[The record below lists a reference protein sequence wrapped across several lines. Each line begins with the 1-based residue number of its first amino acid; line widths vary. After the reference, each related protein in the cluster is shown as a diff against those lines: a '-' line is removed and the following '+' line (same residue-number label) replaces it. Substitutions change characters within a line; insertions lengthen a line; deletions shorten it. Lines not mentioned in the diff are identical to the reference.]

1 MVNPLQS
8 LRLPLGHPLVEK
20 LCDKSLKDG
29 VKFNEEIP
37 INFKKEVLEEDKIKF
52 KQALRVLH
60 AIVNNETS
68 LRYLS
73 EENQKFIE
81 DLAQAKKIANEQIEK
96 TLEIVSTSDVDV
108 DFEKFK
114 NLMLNVDF
122 VAVGLKSYSQSQLL
136 DLNGGHWDL
145 EVPGLSKERV
155 TFRFDNLPKDSS
167 DKEMDFYARSSLK
180 DLNKGVVAIDF
191 GTKSTTAS
199 YMDKMGTYRLLSIGG
214 LVDDASLTKFENP
227 TIMEFRHKEK
237 FITGYDALD
246 HRPFTEK
253 NDIEVAQEAQ
263 KNAAGVKGN
272 DLYRFFSQL
281 KQWAGADE
289 KLNFRD
295 FKEDFSLESFTNCT
309 DFNPIE
315 IYAYYI
321 GRCINNM
328 HNGVFLKYFL
338 SYPIKYE
345 KHQAEKIRESF
356 EKGLKKSLPRHV
368 FDDEKT
374 AKTFKVELRASEPC
388 AYAISAL
395 KSYGFFKSD
404 KLDKS
409 IYYGVFDFGGGTTD
423 FDFGKWEKSA
433 NPKFL
438 YKMTHFSSGGDKYL
452 GGENLLELLAWETY
466 AKNFQE
472 LKAKDVVIAK
482 PNYDRIDTQRF
493 GSFMQN
499 SSGARLN
506 LQTIASQLRPFLENL
521 DANIIEAIEENENFE
536 IEGFEKD
543 LKAQLLDR
551 NGVETDCDLKVDCK
565 ELLNLLKDKINEGVA
580 NFFAGFSKVMAENI
594 IEAIEENENFEI
606 EGFEKDLK
614 AQLLDR
620 NGVETDCDL
629 KVDCKELLNLLKDKI
644 NEGVAN
650 FFAGFSKV
658 MAENIDDQCRA
669 FHIFLG
675 GNASRS
681 VLVKQAFENA
691 KEKQLKDY
699 HQKTSKDDFKF
710 IIYEPL
716 GTEASDKQILELTG
730 EDVSNTPAYLKPT
743 SKTGVAF
750 GLLES
755 RDKAKGIERLSIS
768 SNPVF
773 KYDLGIEIEG
783 KFHAKIHRDSLKPNE
798 YQIFQTKEEWGG
810 FDELEI
816 RYSDK
821 SLANTNTLNIQDTQ
835 MICIALEE
843 VEEVD
848 VKVCCVDSQSI
859 KVGLFKDGQL
869 IYESEVEKL

>member
-1 MVNPLQS
+1 MVTPLQS
-8 LRLPLGHPLVEK
+8 LRLPLDHPLVEK
-20 LCDKSLKDG
+20 LCKLSLNNKAA
-29 VKFNEEIP
+29 FNE
-37 INFKKEVLEEDKIKF
+37 KSGVSYKEEVSKEDRTKF
-52 KQALRVLH
+52 EQALRVLH
-60 AIVNNETS
+60 AISNNETS

-73 EENQKFIE
+73 DENQKFIE
-81 DLAQAKKIANEQIEK
+81 DLVQDKKITNEKIEK
-96 TLEIVSTSDVDV
+96 TLEIVSYSDVDV
-108 DFEKFK
+108 DFEAFK
-114 NLMLNVDF
+114 ELMLKVDS

-136 DLNGGHWDL
+136 DLDGGHWDL
-145 EVPGLSKERV
+145 EVPSAPKESV
-155 TFRFDNLPKDSS
+155 TFRFDNLSKDENN
-167 DKEMDFYARSSLK
+167 KEMNFYARSSLK

-199 YMDKMGTYRLLSIGG
+199 YMDKTGTYRLLSIGG
-214 LVDDASLTKFENP
+214 LVDDASPTKFENP
-227 TIMEFRHKEK
+227 TIMEFRHRKK
-237 FITGYDALD
+237 FITEYNALD

-253 NDIEVAQEAQ
+253 NDIEVVHEAQ

-289 KLNFRD
+289 KQNFRD
-295 FKEDFSLESFTNCT
+295 LIEDFSLESFTNCT

-328 HNGVFLKYFL
+328 QNGVFLKYFL
-338 SYPIKYE
+338 SYPVKYE

-368 FDDEKT
+368 FGDEKT

-395 KSYGFFKSD
+395 KSYGFFKSE
-404 KLDKS
+404 KLDQP
-409 IYYGVFDFGGGTTD
+409 IYYGVFDFGGGMTD

-433 NPKFL
+433 SPKFL

-452 GGENLLELLAWETY
+452 GGENLLELLAWEVY

-472 LKAKDVVIAK
+472 LKAKDIVIAK

-499 SSGARLN
+499 SREARLN
-506 LQTIASQLRPFLENL
+506 LQTIASTLRPFLENL
-521 DANIIEAIEENENFE
+521 DADIIEAIEENEEFN

-543 LKAQLLDR
+543 FKVQLFDR
-551 NGVETDCDLKVDCK
+551 NGVETECDLKVDCK
-565 ELLNLLKDKINEGVA
+565 ELLSLLKG
-580 NFFAGFSKVMAENI
+580 
-594 IEAIEENENFEI
+594 
-606 EGFEKDLK
+606 
-614 AQLLDR
+614 
-620 NGVETDCDL
+620 
-629 KVDCKELLNLLKDKI
+629 KI

-658 MAENIDDQCRA
+658 MAENIDDECRA

-681 VLVKQAFENA
+681 ALVKQAFENA

-699 HQKTSKDDFKF
+699 QQKTSKNDFKF

-730 EDVSNTPAYLKPT
+730 EYISNTPAYLKPT
-743 SKTGVAF
+743 CKTGVAF

-755 RDKAKGIERLSIS
+755 RDKPNGIERPSID
-768 SNPVF
+768 SNPMF
-773 KYDLGIEIEG
+773 KYDLGIEREG

-821 SLANTNTLNIQDTQ
+821 SLANTNTLDIKDTQ
-835 MICIALEE
+835 MISIALEE
-843 VEEVD
+843 HEEVD

-859 KVGLFKDGQL
+859 KVGLFKDDQL

>member
-8 LRLPLGHPLVEK
+8 LRLSLGHPLVEELCK
-20 LCDKSLKDG
+20 LSLNNKAA
-29 VKFNEEIP
+29 FNEKSKV
-37 INFKKEVLEEDKIKF
+37 NFKEEVSDEDKIKF

-73 EENQKFIE
+73 DENQKFIE
-81 DLAQAKKIANEQIEK
+81 DLAQDKKITNEKIEK
-96 TLEIVSTSDVDV
+96 TLEIVSYSDVYV
-108 DFEKFK
+108 DFEEFK
-114 NLMLNVDF
+114 KLMLEVDNI
-122 VAVGLKSYSQSQLL
+122 AVGLKSYSQSQLL
-136 DLNGGHWDL
+136 DLDGGHWDL
-145 EVPGLSKERV
+145 EVPSLSKESV
-155 TFRFDNLPKDSS
+155 TFRFDNLPKNS
-167 DKEMDFYARSSLK
+167 DGKEENFYARSSLK

-199 YMDKMGTYRLLSIGG
+199 YMDNNGIYRLLSIGG
-214 LVDDASLTKFENP
+214 DVDIESLEKYENP
-227 TIMEFRHKEK
+227 TIVEFRDKEK
-237 FITGYDALD
+237 FLKDYNALD

-253 NDIEVAQEAQ
+253 NDIKVAHEAQ
-263 KNAAGVKGN
+263 KNLSNTQGN

-289 KLNFRD
+289 KRNFRD
-295 FKEDFSLESFTNCT
+295 LFGDFSLESFANCT

-328 HNGVFLKYFL
+328 QNGVFLKYFL

-356 EKGLKKSLPRHV
+356 ERGLKKSLPRHV

-395 KSYGFFKSD
+395 KSYGFFKSE
-404 KLDKS
+404 KLDKPV
-409 IYYGVFDFGGGTTD
+409 YYGVFDFGGGTTD

-433 NPKFL
+433 NPKFF

-452 GGENLLELLAWETY
+452 GGENLLELLAFEAY

-472 LKAKDVVIAK
+472 LKSKDIVIAK

-499 SSGARLN
+499 SREARLN
-506 LQTIASQLRPFLENL
+506 LQTIASQLHPFLENL
-521 DANIIEAIEENENFE
+521 DADIIEAIEENEEFS

-543 LKAQLLDR
+543 FKAQLFDR
-551 NGVETDCDLKVDCK
+551 NGVETECDLKVDCK
-565 ELLNLLKDKINEGVA
+565 EILSLLKDKI
-580 NFFAGFSKVMAENI
+580 
-594 IEAIEENENFEI
+594 
-606 EGFEKDLK
+606 D
-614 AQLLDR
+614 D
-620 NGVETDCDL
+620 
-629 KVDCKELLNLLKDKI
+629 
-644 NEGVAN
+644 GVAN

-669 FHIFLG
+669 FHVFLG

-699 HQKTSKDDFKF
+699 KQKTSKDDFTF
-710 IIYEPL
+710 ILYEPL
-716 GTEASDKQILELTG
+716 GTEKSDKQILELTG
-730 EDVSNTPAYLKPT
+730 EDISNTPAYVKAT
-743 SKTGVAF
+743 CKTGVAF

-755 RDKAKGIERLSIS
+755 RDKAKGIEMPSIS

-773 KYDLGIEIEG
+773 KYDLGIEREG
-783 KFHAKIHRDSLKPNE
+783 KFHTKIHRDSLKPNE
-798 YQIFQTKEEWGG
+798 YQIFQTKEKWGC

-821 SLANTNTLNIQDTQ
+821 ALANTNTLDIKDTQ
-835 MICIALEE
+835 MISIALEE

-848 VKVCCVDSQSI
+848 AKVCCVDSQSI

>member
-1 MVNPLQS
+1 MVKEKS
-8 LRLPLGHPLVEK
+8 LELPLGHPLVEK
-20 LCDKSLKDG
+20 LCDRSLKDG
-29 VKFNEEIP
+29 VKFNEKIEL
-37 INFKKEVLEEDKIKF
+37 NFKKEVLEEYKIKF
-52 KQALRVLH
+52 KQVLRVLH
-60 AIVNNETS
+60 AIVNNSAS

-73 EENQKFIE
+73 DDNQKFLE
-81 DLAQAKKIANEQIEK
+81 SLAQAEKITNEQIEK
-96 TLEIVSTSDVDV
+96 TLEIVSISDVDV
-108 DFEKFK
+108 DFEAFK
-114 NLMLNVDF
+114 DLMLNVDNT
-122 VAVGLKSYSQSQLL
+122 AVGLKSYSQSQLL
-136 DLNGGHWDL
+136 DLDGGHWDL
-145 EVPGLSKERV
+145 ETPSVPKERV
-155 TFRFDNLPKDSS
+155 TFRFDNLPKDK
-167 DKEMDFYARSSLK
+167 DNKEMNFYARSSLK

-199 YMDKMGTYRLLSIGG
+199 YMDKTGTYRLLSIGG
-214 LVDDASLTKFENP
+214 LVDDASPTKFENP
-227 TIMEFRHKEK
+227 TIMEFRHRKK
-237 FITGYDALD
+237 FITEYDALD

-253 NDIEVAQEAQ
+253 DDIEVAHEAQ
-263 KNAAGVKGN
+263 KNAKGVKGN

-289 KLNFRD
+289 KQNFRD
-295 FKEDFSLESFTNCT
+295 LEKDFSLESFTNCT

-328 HNGVFLKYFL
+328 ENGVFLKYFL

-356 EKGLKKSLPRHV
+356 ERGLKKSLPRHV
-368 FDDEKT
+368 FGDEKT

-395 KSYGFFKSD
+395 KSYGFDKSD
-404 KLDKS
+404 KLDKPV
-409 IYYGVFDFGGGTTD
+409 YYGVFDFGGGTTD

-433 NPKFL
+433 SPKFL

-452 GGENLLELLAWETY
+452 GGENLLELLAFEAY
-466 AKNFQE
+466 AKNFQT
-472 LKAKDVVIAK
+472 LKAKDIVIAK

-499 SSGARLN
+499 SREARLN
-506 LQTIASQLRPFLENL
+506 LQTIASTLRPFLENL
-521 DANIIEAIEENENFE
+521 DADIIEAIEENEEFN

-543 LKAQLLDR
+543 FKAMLLDR
-551 NGVETDCDLKVDCK
+551 NGVE
-565 ELLNLLKDKINEGVA
+565 
-580 NFFAGFSKVMAENI
+580 AE
-594 IEAIEENENFEI
+594 
-606 EGFEKDLK
+606 
-614 AQLLDR
+614 
-620 NGVETDCDL
+620 CDL

-675 GNASRS
+675 GNASKS

-699 HQKTSKDDFKF
+699 KQKTSKDDFTF
-710 IIYEPL
+710 ILYEPL
-716 GTEASDKQILELTG
+716 GTEKSDKQILELTG
-730 EDVSNTPAYLKPT
+730 EDISNTPAYLKPT
-743 SKTGVAF
+743 CKTGVAF

-755 RDKAKGIERLSIS
+755 RDKAKGIEMPSID

-798 YQIFQTKEEWGG
+798 YQIFQIKEEWGD

-835 MICIALEE
+835 MISIALEE

-848 VKVCCVDSQSI
+848 MKVCCVDSQSI
-859 KVGLFKDGQL
+859 KVGLFKDDQL

>member
-1 MVNPLQS
+1 MVKEKS
-8 LRLPLGHPLVEK
+8 LELPLGHPLVEK
-20 LCDKSLKDG
+20 LCDRSLKDG
-29 VKFNEEIP
+29 VKFNEKIEL
-37 INFKKEVLEEDKIKF
+37 NFKKEVSEEEKIKF

-60 AIVNNETS
+60 VIVNNSTS

-73 EENQKFIE
+73 DDNQKFLE
-81 DLAQAKKIANEQIEK
+81 DLAQAEKITNEQIEK
-96 TLEIVSTSDVDV
+96 ALKIVSTSDVDV
-108 DFEKFK
+108 DFEAFK
-114 NLMLNVDF
+114 EMMLKVDS

-136 DLNGGHWDL
+136 DLDGGHWDL
-145 EVPGLSKERV
+145 EVPSLSKERV
-155 TFRFDNLPKDSS
+155 TFRFDNLDPNG
-167 DKEMDFYARSSLK
+167 KEMDFYARSSLK
-180 DLNKGVVAIDF
+180 DLNKQGVVAIDF
-191 GTKSTTAS
+191 GTKSTTAA
-199 YMDKMGTYRLLSIGG
+199 YMDNNGEYRLLSIGG
-214 LVDDASLTKFENP
+214 LVDDTILTKFENP
-227 TIMEFRHKEK
+227 TIMEFRYKEN
-237 FITGYDALD
+237 FRNAYNVLD

-253 NDIEVAQEAQ
+253 NDIEVAHEAQ

-289 KLNFRD
+289 KQNFRD
-295 FKEDFSLESFTNCT
+295 FKEDFPLESFTNCT

-328 HNGVFLKYFL
+328 ENGVFLKYFL

-356 EKGLKKSLPRHV
+356 ERGLKKSLPRHV
-368 FDDEKT
+368 FGDEKT
-374 AKTFKVELRASEPC
+374 DKTFKVELRASEPC

-395 KSYGFFKSD
+395 KSYGFFKSE
-404 KLDKS
+404 KLDKPV
-409 IYYGVFDFGGGTTD
+409 YYGVFDFGGGTTD

-433 NPKFL
+433 SPKFL

-452 GGENLLELLAWETY
+452 GGENLLELLAFEAY
-466 AKNFQE
+466 GQNFQT
-472 LKAKDVVIAK
+472 LKAKDIVIAE

-506 LQTIASQLRPFLENL
+506 LQTIASELRPFLENL
-521 DANIIEAIEENENFE
+521 DANIIEAIEEGEEFE
-536 IEGFEKD
+536 IKGFEKEF
-543 LKAQLLDR
+543 KIQLFDR
-551 NGVETDCDLKVDCK
+551 NGNEVEEDGFRVDYK
-565 ELLNLLKDKINEGVA
+565 ELLNLLKDKI
-580 NFFAGFSKVMAENI
+580 
-594 IEAIEENENFEI
+594 
-606 EGFEKDLK
+606 D
-614 AQLLDR
+614 D
-620 NGVETDCDL
+620 
-629 KVDCKELLNLLKDKI
+629 
-644 NEGVAN
+644 GVAN

-658 MAENIDDQCRA
+658 MAENIDNQCRA

-675 GNASRS
+675 GNASKS

-691 KEKQLKDY
+691 KENQLKAY
-699 HQKTSKDDFKF
+699 KQKTSKDDFTF
-710 IIYEPL
+710 ILYELL

-743 SKTGVAF
+743 CKTGVAF

-755 RDKAKGIERLSIS
+755 RPKAGGIEGLSID

-783 KFHAKIHRDSLKPNE
+783 KFHTRISRDSLKPNE

-810 FDELEI
+810 FDGLEI

-821 SLANTNTLNIQDTQ
+821 PLANTNTLSIHDTQ
-835 MICIALEE
+835 LISIALEE

-848 VKVCCVDSQSI
+848 MKVCCVDSQSI
-859 KVGLFKDGQL
+859 KVGLFKDDQL
-869 IYESEVEKL
+869 IYESEAEKL

>member
-8 LRLPLGHPLVEK
+8 LELPLGHPLVEK
-20 LCDKSLKDG
+20 LCDPSLKDG
-29 VKFNEEIP
+29 VKFNEKSEP
-37 INFKKEVLEEDKIKF
+37 NFKKEVLEEDKIKF

-73 EENQKFIE
+73 EDNQKFLE

-114 NLMLNVDF
+114 NLMLKVDNI
-122 VAVGLKSYSQSQLL
+122 AVGLKSYSQSQLL
-136 DLNGGHWDL
+136 DLDGGHWDL
-145 EVPGLSKERV
+145 EAPSAPKERV
-155 TFRFDNLPKDSS
+155 TFRFDNLDPNG
-167 DKEMDFYARSSLK
+167 KEMDFYARSSLK

-199 YMDKMGTYRLLSIGG
+199 YMDKTGTYRLLSIGG
-214 LVDDASLTKFENP
+214 DVDDASLTKFENP
-227 TIMEFRHKEK
+227 TIVEFRHRGK
-237 FITGYDALD
+237 FTTEYDALD

-253 NDIEVAQEAQ
+253 NDIEVAHEAQ
-263 KNAAGVKGN
+263 KNAIGVKGN
-272 DLYRFFSQL
+272 DLYRFFSKL

-289 KLNFRD
+289 KQNFRD
-295 FKEDFSLESFTNCT
+295 LEEGFSLESFTHCT
-309 DFNPIE
+309 GFNPIE
-315 IYAYYI
+315 IYAYCI
-321 GRCINNM
+321 GRSINNM

-356 EKGLKKSLPRHV
+356 ERGLKKSLPRHV

-395 KSYGFFKSD
+395 KSYGFFKSE
-404 KLDKS
+404 KLDKPV
-409 IYYGVFDFGGGTTD
+409 YYGVFDFGGGTTD
-423 FDFGKWEKSA
+423 SDFGKWEKSA
-433 NPKFL
+433 SPKFL

-452 GGENLLELLAWETY
+452 GGENLLELLAWEAY

-506 LQTIASQLRPFLENL
+506 LQTIASTLRPFLENL

-536 IEGFEKD
+536 IKDFEED
-543 LKAQLLDR
+543 FKAMLLDR
-551 NGVETDCDLKVDCK
+551 NGVETECDLKVDCK
-565 ELLNLLKDKINEGVA
+565 ELLSLLKGKIDDGVA
-580 NFFAGFSKVMAENI
+580 NFFARFSKVMAENI
-594 IEAIEENENFEI
+594 EPQCNE
-606 EGFEKDLK
+606 
-614 AQLLDR
+614 
-620 NGVETDCDL
+620 
-629 KVDCKELLNLLKDKI
+629 
-644 NEGVAN
+644 
-650 FFAGFSKV
+650 
-658 MAENIDDQCRA
+658 

-681 VLVKQAFENA
+681 ALVKQAFENA

-699 HQKTSKDDFKF
+699 QQKTSKNDFKF

-716 GTEASDKQILELTG
+716 GTEKSDKQILELTG
-730 EDVSNTPAYLKPT
+730 EDVSNTPTYLKPT
-743 SKTGVAF
+743 CKTGVAF

-755 RDKAKGIERLSIS
+755 RDRAKGIEMPSID

-821 SLANTNTLNIQDTQ
+821 ALANTNTLDIKDTQ
-835 MICIALEE
+835 MISIALEE

-859 KVGLFKDGQL
+859 KVGLFKDDQL

>member
-1 MVNPLQS
+1 MVTPLQS

-20 LCDKSLKDG
+20 LCELSLNNNAA
-29 VKFNEEIP
+29 FNEEAA
-37 INFKKEVLEEDKIKF
+37 INFKKEVSEEEKIKF
-52 KQALRVLH
+52 KQALRALH
-60 AIVNNETS
+60 AIVNNEAS
-68 LRYLS
+68 SRYLS
-73 EENQKFIE
+73 DENQKFME
-81 DLAQAKKIANEQIEK
+81 SLAQAEKITNEQIEK
-96 TLEIVSTSDVDV
+96 ALEIVSYSDVDV

-114 NLMLNVDF
+114 ELMLNVDSI
-122 VAVGLKSYSQSQLL
+122 AAGLKSYSQSQLL

-145 EVPGLSKERV
+145 EVPSASKESV
-155 TFRFDNLPKDSS
+155 TFRFDNLSKDENN
-167 DKEMDFYARSSLK
+167 KEMNFYAHSSLK

-199 YMDKMGTYRLLSIGG
+199 YMDKTGTYRLLSIGG
-214 LVDDASLTKFENP
+214 LVDDESLAKFENP
-227 TIMEFRHKEK
+227 TIMEFRYKEN
-237 FITGYDALD
+237 FLNAYNALD

-253 NDIEVAQEAQ
+253 NDIEVAHEAQ
-263 KNAAGVKGN
+263 KNAEGVKGN

-289 KLNFRD
+289 KRNFRD
-295 FKEDFSLESFTNCT
+295 FEKDFSLESFTNCT

-328 HNGVFLKYFL
+328 QNGVFLKYFL

-356 EKGLKKSLPRHV
+356 ERGLKKSLPRHV

-388 AYAISAL
+388 VYAISAL
-395 KSYGFFKSD
+395 KSYGFFKSE
-404 KLDKS
+404 KLDKPV
-409 IYYGVFDFGGGTTD
+409 YYGVFDFGGGTTD

-433 NPKFL
+433 NPKFA

-452 GGENLLELLAWETY
+452 GGENLLELLAWEVY

-472 LKAKDVVIAK
+472 LKAKDIVIAK

-499 SSGARLN
+499 SREACLN

-521 DANIIEAIEENENFE
+521 DANIVEAIEENEEFE
-536 IEGFEKD
+536 IKD
-543 LKAQLLDR
+543 FKKDFKTMLLDR
-551 NGVETDCDLKVDCK
+551 NGVETECDLQVDCK
-565 ELLNLLKDKINEGVA
+565 ELLKFLKDKI
-580 NFFAGFSKVMAENI
+580 K
-594 IEAIEENENFEI
+594 
-606 EGFEKDLK
+606 
-614 AQLLDR
+614 
-620 NGVETDCDL
+620 
-629 KVDCKELLNLLKDKI
+629 
-644 NEGVAN
+644 EGVAN

-658 MAENIDDQCRA
+658 MAENIDDECRV

-681 VLVKQAFENA
+681 ALVKQAFENA

-699 HQKTSKDDFKF
+699 QQKTSKNDFKF

-716 GTEASDKQILELTG
+716 GTEDSDKQILELTG
-730 EDVSNTPAYLKPT
+730 EDVSNKPAYLKAT
-743 SKTGVAF
+743 CKTGVAF

-755 RDKAKGIERLSIS
+755 RDKPNGIERPSID

-773 KYDLGIEIEG
+773 KYDLGIEREG

-810 FDELEI
+810 FDGLEI

-821 SLANTNTLNIQDTQ
+821 SLANTNTLDIKDTQ
-835 MICIALEE
+835 MISIALEE
-843 VEEVD
+843 HEEVD

-859 KVGLFKDGQL
+859 KVGLFKDDQL

>member
-20 LCDKSLKDG
+20 LCNLSLKDG
-29 VKFNEEIP
+29 VKFNEKSEP
-37 INFKKEVLEEDKIKF
+37 NFKKEVLEEDKIKF

-60 AIVNNETS
+60 AIVNNEAS
-68 LRYLS
+68 SRYLS
-73 EENQKFIE
+73 DENQKFIE
-81 DLAQAKKIANEQIEK
+81 DLAQDKKITNEKIEK
-96 TLEIVSTSDVDV
+96 TLEIVSYSGVDV

-114 NLMLNVDF
+114 ELILKVDNE
-122 VAVGLKSYSQSQLL
+122 AVGLKSYSQSQLL
-136 DLNGGHWDL
+136 DLDGGHWDL
-145 EVPGLSKERV
+145 EAPSVPKESV
-155 TFRFDNLPKDSS
+155 TFRFDNLDPNG
-167 DKEMDFYARSSLK
+167 KEMHFYARSSLK

-199 YMDKMGTYRLLSIGG
+199 YMDKNGEYRLLSIGG
-214 LVDDASLTKFENP
+214 NVDDASLTKFENP
-227 TIMEFRHKEK
+227 TIVEFSHKEK
-237 FITGYDALD
+237 FLKDYNALN
-246 HRPFTEK
+246 HCPFTEK
-253 NDIEVAQEAQ
+253 NDIEVAHEAQ
-263 KNAAGVKGN
+263 KNAPGVKRN

-281 KQWAGADE
+281 KQWAGSDE
-289 KLNFRD
+289 KRNFRD
-295 FKEDFSLESFTNCT
+295 FKEDFSLESFAHCT
-309 DFNPIE
+309 DFNLIE

-328 HNGVFLKYFL
+328 QNGVFLKYFL

-356 EKGLKKSLPRHV
+356 ERGLKKSLPRHV

-388 AYAISAL
+388 AYAISTL
-395 KSYGFFKSD
+395 KSYGFFKSE
-404 KLDKS
+404 KLDKPV
-409 IYYGVFDFGGGTTD
+409 YYGVFDFGGGTTD

-433 NPKFL
+433 NPKFA
-438 YKMTHFSSGGDKYL
+438 YKMTHFSNGGDKYL

-466 AKNFQE
+466 AKNFQT
-472 LKAKDVVIAK
+472 LKEKDVVIAK

-499 SSGARLN
+499 SSGACLN
-506 LQTIASQLRPFLENL
+506 LQKIASQLRPFLENL
-521 DANIIEAIEENENFE
+521 DANIIEAIEENEEFE
-536 IEGFEKD
+536 IKD
-543 LKAQLLDR
+543 FKKDDIKAQLFNR
-551 NGVETDCDLKVDCK
+551 NGVETECDLKVDCK
-565 ELLNLLKDKINEGVA
+565 ELLNLLKG
-580 NFFAGFSKVMAENI
+580 
-594 IEAIEENENFEI
+594 
-606 EGFEKDLK
+606 
-614 AQLLDR
+614 
-620 NGVETDCDL
+620 
-629 KVDCKELLNLLKDKI
+629 KI

-681 VLVKQAFENA
+681 MLVKQAFENA

-699 HQKTSKDDFKF
+699 RQKTSKDDFKF

-716 GTEASDKQILELTG
+716 GTEVSDKQILELTG

-743 SKTGVAF
+743 CKTGVAF

-755 RDKAKGIERLSIS
+755 RDKAKGIEMPSIS

-798 YQIFQTKEEWGG
+798 YQIFQIKEEWGG

-821 SLANTNTLNIQDTQ
+821 SLANTNTLNIKDTQ
-835 MICIALEE
+835 LIFIALEE
-843 VEEVD
+843 HEEVD

-869 IYESEVEKL
+869 IYESEAEKL

>member
-20 LCDKSLKDG
+20 LCELSLNNK
-29 VKFNEEIP
+29 VAFNE
-37 INFKKEVLEEDKIKF
+37 KSGVSYKEEVSKEDRTKF
-52 KQALRVLH
+52 EQALRVLH
-60 AIVNNETS
+60 AIVNNEAS
-68 LRYLS
+68 SRYLS
-73 EENQKFIE
+73 DENQKFIE
-81 DLAQAKKIANEQIEK
+81 DLARDKKITNEKIEK
-96 TLEIVSTSDVDV
+96 TLEIVSYSGVDV

-114 NLMLNVDF
+114 ELMLNVDS

-136 DLNGGHWDL
+136 DLDGGHWDL
-145 EVPGLSKERV
+145 EVPSAPKESV

-167 DKEMDFYARSSLK
+167 GKEMDFYARSSLK

-199 YMDKMGTYRLLSIGG
+199 YMDKTGTYRLLSISG
-214 LVDDASLTKFENP
+214 LVDDASPTKFENP
-227 TIMEFRHKEK
+227 TIMEFRHRKK
-237 FITGYDALD
+237 FITEYNALD

-253 NDIEVAQEAQ
+253 NDIEVAHEAQ
-263 KNAAGVKGN
+263 KNLSNTQGN

-289 KLNFRD
+289 KRNFMD
-295 FKEDFSLESFTNCT
+295 FKEDSSLESFTNCT

-338 SYPIKYE
+338 SYPVKYE

-374 AKTFKVELRASEPC
+374 AKNFKVELKASEPC

-395 KSYGFFKSD
+395 KSYGFDKTA
-404 KLDKS
+404 KLDKP

-433 NPKFL
+433 NPKFA
-438 YKMTHFSSGGDKYL
+438 YKMTHFSGGGDKCL
-452 GGENLLELLAWETY
+452 GGENLLELLAFEAY
-466 AKNFQE
+466 GQNFPT
-472 LKAKDVVIAK
+472 LKEKDIVIAK
-482 PNYDRIDTQRF
+482 PNYDRIDTQEF

-499 SSGARLN
+499 SREVHLN
-506 LQTIASQLRPFLENL
+506 LQTIASNLRPFLENL
-521 DANIIEAIEENENFE
+521 DANIVEAIEEGEEFE
-536 IEGFEKD
+536 IEGFEKEF
-543 LKAQLLDR
+543 KVQLFDR
-551 NGVETDCDLKVDCK
+551 NGGNSISVEDFKVDCK
-565 ELLNLLKDKINEGVA
+565 ELLKFLKDKIDGGV
-580 NFFAGFSKVMAENI
+580 K
-594 IEAIEENENFEI
+594 
-606 EGFEKDLK
+606 
-614 AQLLDR
+614 
-620 NGVETDCDL
+620 
-629 KVDCKELLNLLKDKI
+629 
-644 NEGVAN
+644 N

-658 MAENIDDQCRA
+658 MAENIDPQCNE

-699 HQKTSKDDFKF
+699 KQKTSKDDFKF

-743 SKTGVAF
+743 CKTGVAF

-755 RDKAKGIERLSIS
+755 RDKPNGIEMPSID

-821 SLANTNTLNIQDTQ
+821 ALANTNTLNIQDTQ
-835 MICIALEE
+835 MISIALEE
-843 VEEVD
+843 HEEVD

-859 KVGLFKDGQL
+859 KVGLFKDDQL

>member
-1 MVNPLQS
+1 MANPLQS
-8 LRLPLGHPLVEK
+8 LRLPIGHPLVEK
-20 LCDKSLKDG
+20 LCKLSLKDG
-29 VKFNEEIP
+29 VAFNEEIP
-37 INFKKEVLEEDKIKF
+37 IHFKEEVSKEDRTKF
-52 KQALRVLH
+52 ERALRVLH

-68 LRYLS
+68 SRYLS
-73 EENQKFIE
+73 DENQKFIE
-81 DLAQAKKIANEQIEK
+81 DLARDKKITNEQIEK
-96 TLEIVSTSDVDV
+96 TLEIVSISDVYV

-114 NLMLNVDF
+114 ELMLKVDS

-145 EVPGLSKERV
+145 EAPSLPKEKRV
-155 TFRFDNLPKDSS
+155 TFKFDNLPKDSS
-167 DKEMDFYARSSLK
+167 GKEMDFYARSSLK
-180 DLNKGVVAIDF
+180 DLKKGVVAIDF

-199 YMDKMGTYRLLSIGG
+199 YMDETGTYRLLSIGG
-214 LVDDASLTKFENP
+214 DVDDASPTKFENP
-227 TIMEFRHKEK
+227 TIMEFKYIKK
-237 FITGYDALD
+237 FLKDYNALN
-246 HRPFTEK
+246 HRPFTEH
-253 NDIEVAQEAQ
+253 NDIEVAHEAQ

-272 DLYRFFSQL
+272 DLYRFFSKL

-289 KLNFRD
+289 KQNFRD
-295 FKEDFSLESFTNCT
+295 LEKDFSLESFTNCT
-309 DFNPIE
+309 GFNPIE
-315 IYAYYI
+315 IYAYCI

-328 HNGVFLKYFL
+328 ENGVFLKYFL

-356 EKGLKKSLPRHV
+356 ERGLKKSLPRHV
-368 FDDEKT
+368 FGDEKT
-374 AKTFKVELRASEPC
+374 AKMFKVELRASEPC

-395 KSYGFFKSD
+395 KSYGFFKSE
-404 KLDKS
+404 KLDKPV
-409 IYYGVFDFGGGTTD
+409 YYGVFDFGGGTTD

-433 NPKFL
+433 NPKFA

-452 GGENLLELLAWETY
+452 GGENLLELLAFEAY

-472 LKAKDVVIAK
+472 LKAKDIVIAK

-506 LQTIASQLRPFLENL
+506 LQEIASKLRPFLENL
-521 DANIIEAIEENENFE
+521 DANIVEAIEENEEFE
-536 IEGFEKD
+536 IKGFEKD

-551 NGVETDCDLKVDCK
+551 NGVETDCTLQVDCK
-565 ELLNLLKDKINEGVA
+565 ELLSFLKGKI
-580 NFFAGFSKVMAENI
+580 
-594 IEAIEENENFEI
+594 
-606 EGFEKDLK
+606 D
-614 AQLLDR
+614 
-620 NGVETDCDL
+620 
-629 KVDCKELLNLLKDKI
+629 
-644 NEGVAN
+644 EGVAN

-699 HQKTSKDDFKF
+699 QQKTSKNDFKF

-743 SKTGVAF
+743 CKTGVAF

-755 RDKAKGIERLSIS
+755 RDKAKGIERPSIS

-810 FDELEI
+810 FDGLEI
-816 RYSDK
+816 RYNDK
-821 SLANTNTLNIQDTQ
+821 SLANTNTLNIKDTQ
-835 MICIALEE
+835 MISIALEE

>member
-1 MVNPLQS
+1 MVEERS

-20 LCDKSLKDG
+20 LCEKSLKDG
-29 VKFNEEIP
+29 VKFNEKSEL
-37 INFKKEVLEEDKIKF
+37 NFKEEVSKEDQTKF
-52 KQALRVLH
+52 ERVLRVLH

-73 EENQKFIE
+73 DENQKFIE
-81 DLAQAKKIANEQIEK
+81 DLAQDKKITNEKIEK
-96 TLEIVSTSDVDV
+96 TLEIVSYSDVDV

-114 NLMLNVDF
+114 EFMLNVDS

-136 DLNGGHWDL
+136 DLDGGHWDL
-145 EVPGLSKERV
+145 EVPSTPKESV
-155 TFRFDNLPKDSS
+155 TFRFDNLSKDENN
-167 DKEMDFYARSSLK
+167 KEMNFYARSSLK
-180 DLNKGVVAIDF
+180 DLKKGVVAIDF

-199 YMDKMGTYRLLSIGG
+199 YMDKNGAYRLLSIGG
-214 LVDDASLTKFENP
+214 LVDDASLAKFENP
-227 TIMEFRHKEK
+227 TIMEFRHRDAFLETYK
-237 FITGYDALD
+237 ALD

-253 NDIEVAQEAQ
+253 NDIEVSHEAQ

-272 DLYRFFSQL
+272 DLYRFFSKL
-281 KQWAGADE
+281 KQWAGSDE
-289 KLNFRD
+289 KQNFRD
-295 FKEDFSLESFTNCT
+295 LEKDFSLESFSHCT

-315 IYAYYI
+315 IYAYCI

-356 EKGLKKSLPRHV
+356 ERGLKKSLPRHV

-395 KSYGFFKSD
+395 KSYGFFKSE
-404 KLDKS
+404 KLDKPV
-409 IYYGVFDFGGGTTD
+409 YYGVFDFGGGTTD
-423 FDFGKWEKSA
+423 FDFGKWEKST
-433 NPKFL
+433 NPKFF

-452 GGENLLELLAWETY
+452 GGENLLELLAWEAY

-472 LKAKDVVIAK
+472 LKAKDIVIAK
-482 PNYDRIDTQRF
+482 PNYDRIDMQRF

-499 SSGARLN
+499 SREACLN
-506 LQTIASQLRPFLENL
+506 LQEIASTLRPFLENL
-521 DANIIEAIEENENFE
+521 DANIIEAIEENEEFE
-536 IEGFEKD
+536 IKGFEKEF
-543 LKAQLLDR
+543 KVQLFDR
-551 NGVETDCDLKVDCK
+551 NGVETECDLKVDCK

-580 NFFAGFSKVMAENI
+580 NFFV
-594 IEAIEENENFEI
+594 
-606 EGFEKDLK
+606 
-614 AQLLDR
+614 
-620 NGVETDCDL
+620 
-629 KVDCKELLNLLKDKI
+629 
-644 NEGVAN
+644 
-650 FFAGFSKV
+650 GFSKV

-681 VLVKQAFENA
+681 LLVKQAFENA

-699 HQKTSKDDFKF
+699 KQKTSKDDFTF

-743 SKTGVAF
+743 CKTGVAF

-755 RDKAKGIERLSIS
+755 RDKAKGIERPSIS

-821 SLANTNTLNIQDTQ
+821 ALANTNTLNIKDTQ
-835 MICIALEE
+835 MISIALEE

-859 KVGLFKDGQL
+859 KVGLFKDDQL
-869 IYESEVEKL
+869 IYESEEEKL

>member
-1 MVNPLQS
+1 MVTPLQS
-8 LRLPLGHPLVEK
+8 LRLPIGHPLVEILCK
-20 LCDKSLKDG
+20 LSLKD
-29 VKFNEEIP
+29 KAAFNE
-37 INFKKEVLEEDKIKF
+37 KSGVSYKEEVSKGDRTKF
-52 KQALRVLH
+52 EQVLRVLH
-60 AIVNNETS
+60 VIVNNETS

-73 EENQKFIE
+73 DENQKLIE
-81 DLAQAKKIANEQIEK
+81 DLAQNLVQDKKITNELIEK
-96 TLEIVSTSDVDV
+96 TLEIVSYSDVDV
-108 DFEKFK
+108 DFEAFS
-114 NLMLNVDF
+114 NVMLEVDKT
-122 VAVGLKSYSQSQLL
+122 AVGLKSYSQSQLL
-136 DLNGGHWDL
+136 DLDGGHWDL
-145 EVPGLSKERV
+145 AVPSSPKESV
-155 TFRFDNLPKDSS
+155 TFRFDNLPKE
-167 DKEMDFYARSSLK
+167 KIGEEEVERNFYVRSSLK
-180 DLNKGVVAIDF
+180 DLKRDGFVAIDF
-191 GTKSTTAS
+191 GTKSTTTS
-199 YMDKMGTYRLLSIGG
+199 YMDKTGAYRLLSIGG
-214 LVDDASLTKFENP
+214 LVDDTSLTKFENP
-227 TIMEFRHKEK
+227 TIVEFRHRKK
-237 FITGYDALD
+237 FITEYNALD

-253 NDIEVAQEAQ
+253 NDIEVVHEAQ

-289 KLNFRD
+289 KQNFRD

-321 GRCINNM
+321 SRCINNM
-328 HNGVFLKYFL
+328 QNGVFLKYFL

-356 EKGLKKSLPRHV
+356 ERGLRKSLPRHV

-395 KSYGFFKSD
+395 KSYGFFKSE
-404 KLDKS
+404 KLDKP

-438 YKMTHFSSGGDKYL
+438 YKMTHFSNGGDKYL
-452 GGENLLELLAWETY
+452 GGENLLELLAFEAY
-466 AKNFQE
+466 GQNFQT
-472 LKAKDVVIAK
+472 LKAKDIVIAK

-499 SSGARLN
+499 SSGGRLN
-506 LQTIASQLRPFLENL
+506 LQTIASSLRPFLENL

-543 LKAQLLDR
+543 FKAMLFDR
-551 NGVETDCDLKVDCK
+551 NGVETDYDLKVDCK
-565 ELLNLLKDKINEGVA
+565 ELLNLLKG
-580 NFFAGFSKVMAENI
+580 
-594 IEAIEENENFEI
+594 
-606 EGFEKDLK
+606 
-614 AQLLDR
+614 
-620 NGVETDCDL
+620 
-629 KVDCKELLNLLKDKI
+629 KI

-658 MAENIDDQCRA
+658 MAENIDDECRA

-699 HQKTSKDDFKF
+699 QQKTSKNDFKF

-730 EDVSNTPAYLKPT
+730 EDVSNTPAYLKLT
-743 SKTGVAF
+743 CKTGVAF

-755 RDKAKGIERLSIS
+755 RNKAQGIEMPSID

-810 FDELEI
+810 FDGLEI

-835 MICIALEE
+835 LIFIALEE
-843 VEEVD
+843 HEEVD

-859 KVGLFKDGQL
+859 KVELFKDGQL
-869 IYESEVEKL
+869 IYESEAEKL

>member
-1 MVNPLQS
+1 MVEPLQS
-8 LRLPLGHPLVEK
+8 LRLPIGHPLVEI
-20 LCDKSLKDG
+20 LCELSLKD
-29 VKFNEEIP
+29 KAAFNEEAP
-37 INFKKEVLEEDKIKF
+37 IDFKKEVSEEEKIKF
-52 KQALRVLH
+52 KQALRALH

-73 EENQKFIE
+73 DDNEKFIE
-81 DLAQAKKIANEQIEK
+81 SLVQAKKITNEQIEK
-96 TLEIVSTSDVDV
+96 TLEIVSYSDVDV

-114 NLMLNVDF
+114 DLMLEVDS
-122 VAVGLKSYSQSQLL
+122 VAVGLKSYDKGLL
-136 DLNGGHWDL
+136 TDLNRGHWDL
-145 EVPGLSKERV
+145 DVPSASKESV
-155 TFRFDNLPKDSS
+155 TFRFDNLPKDNSN
-167 DKEMDFYARSSLK
+167 KEMNFYARSSLK

-199 YMDKMGTYRLLSIGG
+199 YMDKTGAYRLLSIGG
-214 LVDDASLTKFENP
+214 LVDDASPTKFENP
-227 TIMEFRHKEK
+227 TIMEFRHRKK
-237 FITGYDALD
+237 FITEYNALD

-253 NDIEVAQEAQ
+253 NDIEVAHEAQ
-263 KNAAGVKGN
+263 KNAEGVKGN
-272 DLYRFFSQL
+272 DLYRFFSKL

-289 KLNFRD
+289 KQNFRD
-295 FKEDFSLESFTNCT
+295 LEEDFSLESFTHCT
-309 DFNPIE
+309 GFNPIE
-315 IYAYYI
+315 IYAYCI
-321 GRCINNM
+321 GCCINNM
-328 HNGVFLKYFL
+328 QNGVFLKYFL

-374 AKTFKVELRASEPC
+374 AKAFKVELRASEPC
-388 AYAISAL
+388 TYAISAL
-395 KSYGFFKSD
+395 KSYGFFKLE
-404 KLDKS
+404 KLDKP

-433 NPKFL
+433 NPKFF

-452 GGENLLELLAWETY
+452 GGENLLELLAFEAY
-466 AKNFQE
+466 GQNFQT
-472 LKAKDVVIAK
+472 LKAKDIVIAK

-506 LQTIASQLRPFLENL
+506 LQEIASTLRPFLENL
-521 DANIIEAIEENENFE
+521 DANIIEAIEEGEEFE
-536 IEGFEKD
+536 MKGFEKEF
-543 LKAQLLDR
+543 KAQLLDR
-551 NGVETDCDLKVDCK
+551 NGGNSISVEDFKVDCK
-565 ELLNLLKDKINEGVA
+565 ELLKFLKDKI
-580 NFFAGFSKVMAENI
+580 
-594 IEAIEENENFEI
+594 
-606 EGFEKDLK
+606 D
-614 AQLLDR
+614 D
-620 NGVETDCDL
+620 
-629 KVDCKELLNLLKDKI
+629 
-644 NEGVAN
+644 GVAN

-699 HQKTSKDDFKF
+699 KQKTSKDDFKF

-730 EDVSNTPAYLKPT
+730 EDVSNTPAYVKPT
-743 SKTGVAF
+743 CKTGVAF

-755 RDKAKGIERLSIS
+755 RDKAKGIEMPSIS

-798 YQIFQTKEEWGG
+798 YQIFQIKEEWGG

-835 MICIALEE
+835 LIFIALEE
-843 VEEVD
+843 HEEVD

>member
-1 MVNPLQS
+1 MVKEKS
-8 LRLPLGHPLVEK
+8 LELPLGHPLVEK

-37 INFKKEVLEEDKIKF
+37 IHFKKEVLEEDKIKF

-60 AIVNNETS
+60 AIANNSTS

-73 EENQKFIE
+73 EDNQKFLE
-81 DLAQAKKIANEQIEK
+81 DLAQAEKITNEQIEK
-96 TLEIVSTSDVDV
+96 TLEIVSYSDVDV

-114 NLMLNVDF
+114 DLMLKVDSI
-122 VAVGLKSYSQSQLL
+122 AVGLKSYSESQLL

-145 EVPGLSKERV
+145 EVPSAPKESV
-155 TFRFDNLPKDSS
+155 TFRLDNLDSNN
-167 DKEMDFYARSSLK
+167 KEMHFYARSSLK

-191 GTKSTTAS
+191 GTKSTTAA
-199 YMDKMGTYRLLSIGG
+199 YMDENGKYRLLSIGG
-214 LVDDASLTKFENP
+214 LVDDTSLTKFENP
-227 TIMEFRHKEK
+227 TIMEFRYKEN
-237 FITGYDALD
+237 FRNAYNALD

-253 NDIEVAQEAQ
+253 NHIEVAHEAQ
-263 KNAAGVKGN
+263 KNLLGAQGN
-272 DLYRFFSQL
+272 HLYRFFSQL

-295 FKEDFSLESFTNCT
+295 FKEDFPLESFTHCT

-315 IYAYYI
+315 IYAYCI

-328 HNGVFLKYFL
+328 ENGVFLKYFL

-356 EKGLKKSLPRHV
+356 EKGLKKSLPLHV

-374 AKTFKVELRASEPC
+374 AKTFKVELKASEPC

-395 KSYGFFKSD
+395 KSYGFFKSE
-404 KLDKS
+404 KLDKPV
-409 IYYGVFDFGGGTTD
+409 YYGVFDFGGGTTD

-433 NPKFL
+433 NPKFA

-452 GGENLLELLAWETY
+452 GGENLLELLAFEAY
-466 AKNFQE
+466 GQNFQT
-472 LKAKDVVIAK
+472 LKAKDIVIAE

-499 SSGARLN
+499 SREARLN
-506 LQTIASQLRPFLENL
+506 LQTIASKLRPFLEKL
-521 DANIIEAIEENENFE
+521 DADIIEAIEENEEFE
-536 IEGFEKD
+536 IEGFEKEF
-543 LKAQLLDR
+543 KVQLFDR
-551 NGVETDCDLKVDCK
+551 NGNEVEEDGFRVDYK
-565 ELLNLLKDKINEGVA
+565 ELLNLLKDKI
-580 NFFAGFSKVMAENI
+580 
-594 IEAIEENENFEI
+594 
-606 EGFEKDLK
+606 D
-614 AQLLDR
+614 D
-620 NGVETDCDL
+620 
-629 KVDCKELLNLLKDKI
+629 
-644 NEGVAN
+644 GVAN

-658 MAENIDDQCRA
+658 MAENIDNQCRA

-675 GNASRS
+675 GNASKS

-691 KEKQLKDY
+691 KENQLKAY
-699 HQKTSKDDFKF
+699 KQKTSKDDFTF
-710 IIYEPL
+710 ILYELL

-743 SKTGVAF
+743 CKTGVAF

-755 RDKAKGIERLSIS
+755 RPKAGGIEGLSID

-783 KFHAKIHRDSLKPNE
+783 KFHTRISRDSLKPNE

-810 FDELEI
+810 FDGLEI

-821 SLANTNTLNIQDTQ
+821 PLANTNTLSIHDTQ
-835 MICIALEE
+835 LISIALEE

-848 VKVCCVDSQSI
+848 MKVCCVDSQSI
-859 KVGLFKDGQL
+859 KVGLFKDDQL
-869 IYESEVEKL
+869 IYESEAEKL

>member
-1 MVNPLQS
+1 MVTPLQS
-8 LRLPLGHPLVEK
+8 LRLSLGHPLVEILCK
-20 LCDKSLKDG
+20 LSLNNKAA
-29 VKFNEEIP
+29 FNEEAP
-37 INFKKEVLEEDKIKF
+37 IHFKKEVSEEEKIKF
-52 KQALRVLH
+52 KQALRALH
-60 AIVNNETS
+60 AIANNEAS
-68 LRYLS
+68 SRYLS
-73 EENQKFIE
+73 DENQKFIE
-81 DLAQAKKIANEQIEK
+81 LAQAEKITSEQIEK
-96 TLEIVSTSDVDV
+96 ALEIVSYSDVDV

-114 NLMLNVDF
+114 DLMLNVDNI
-122 VAVGLKSYSQSQLL
+122 AVGLKSYSQSQLL

-145 EVPGLSKERV
+145 EVPSAPKESV
-155 TFRFDNLPKDSS
+155 TFRLDNLPKNEKN
-167 DKEMDFYARSSLK
+167 KEMNFYARSSLK
-180 DLNKGVVAIDF
+180 DLKKGVVAIDF

-199 YMDKMGTYRLLSIGG
+199 YMDETGTYRLLSIGG
-214 LVDDASLTKFENP
+214 LVDDASPTKFENP
-227 TIMEFRHKEK
+227 TIMEFRYKEN
-237 FITGYDALD
+237 FRNAYNALD

-253 NDIEVAQEAQ
+253 NHIEVAHEAQ

-272 DLYRFFSQL
+272 DLYRFFSKL

-289 KLNFRD
+289 KQNFRD
-295 FKEDFSLESFTNCT
+295 LIKDFSLESFTDCT
-309 DFNPIE
+309 GFNPIE

-356 EKGLKKSLPRHV
+356 ERGLKKSLPRHV

-472 LKAKDVVIAK
+472 LKAKDIVIAK

-521 DANIIEAIEENENFE
+521 DADIIEAIEENENFE
-536 IEGFEKD
+536 IENFEKD
-543 LKAQLLDR
+543 FKTTLFDR
-551 NGVETDCDLKVDCK
+551 NGVET
-565 ELLNLLKDKINEGVA
+565 E
-580 NFFAGFSKVMAENI
+580 
-594 IEAIEENENFEI
+594 
-606 EGFEKDLK
+606 
-614 AQLLDR
+614 
-620 NGVETDCDL
+620 CDL

-699 HQKTSKDDFKF
+699 HQKISKNDFKF

-716 GTEASDKQILELTG
+716 GTEKSDKQILELTG

-743 SKTGVAF
+743 CKTGVAF

-755 RDKAKGIERLSIS
+755 RDKAKGIERPSIS

-821 SLANTNTLNIQDTQ
+821 ALANTNTLSIHDTQ
-835 MICIALEE
+835 LISIALEE

-859 KVGLFKDGQL
+859 KVGLFKDDQL

>member
-1 MVNPLQS
+1 MVEERS

-20 LCDKSLKDG
+20 LCELSLNNKAA
-29 VKFNEEIP
+29 FNEKSEP
-37 INFKKEVLEEDKIKF
+37 NFKEEVLEEDKIKF

-73 EENQKFIE
+73 DENQKFIE
-81 DLAQAKKIANEQIEK
+81 DLAQDKKITNEKIEK
-96 TLEIVSTSDVDV
+96 TLEIVSYSDVDV

-114 NLMLNVDF
+114 DLMLNVDS
-122 VAVGLKSYSQSQLL
+122 VAVGLKSYSQSRLL
-136 DLNGGHWDL
+136 DLDGGHWDL
-145 EVPGLSKERV
+145 EVPSAPKESV

-167 DKEMDFYARSSLK
+167 GKEMNFYARSSLK

-199 YMDKMGTYRLLSIGG
+199 YMDKNGDYRLLSIGG
-214 LVDDASLTKFENP
+214 LVDDTSLTKFENP
-227 TIMEFRHKEK
+227 TIVEFKHRDA
-237 FITGYDALD
+237 FFNAYNALD
-246 HRPFTEK
+246 HRPFTER
-253 NDIEVAQEAQ
+253 NDIEVAHEAQ
-263 KNAAGVKGN
+263 KNVAGAKEN
-272 DLYRFFSQL
+272 HLYRFFSKL

-289 KLNFRD
+289 KQNFRD
-295 FKEDFSLESFTNCT
+295 LEKDFSLESFTHCT
-309 DFNPIE
+309 EFNPIE

-328 HNGVFLKYFL
+328 ENGVFLKYFL
-338 SYPIKYE
+338 SYPVKYE

-356 EKGLKKSLPRHV
+356 ERGLKKSLPRHV

-395 KSYGFFKSD
+395 KSYGFFKSE
-404 KLDKS
+404 KLDKP

-423 FDFGKWEKSA
+423 FDFGKWGKSA
-433 NPKFL
+433 SPKFL

-452 GGENLLELLAWETY
+452 GGENLLELLAWEAY

-472 LKAKDVVIAK
+472 LKAKDIVIAK

-499 SSGARLN
+499 SSGAHLN
-506 LQTIASQLRPFLENL
+506 LQTIASKLRPFLENL
-521 DANIIEAIEENENFE
+521 DADIIEAIEENEEFSIESFKKESIKEGILSLDTMSLSNRDGKE
-536 IEGFEKD
+536 IGEIV
-543 LKAQLLDR
+543 LQA
-551 NGVETDCDLKVDCK
+551 DCK
-565 ELLNLLKDKINEGVA
+565 ELLNLLKGKIE
-580 NFFAGFSKVMAENI
+580 
-594 IEAIEENENFEI
+594 
-606 EGFEKDLK
+606 
-614 AQLLDR
+614 
-620 NGVETDCDL
+620 
-629 KVDCKELLNLLKDKI
+629 
-644 NEGVAN
+644 EGVAN

-658 MAENIDDQCRA
+658 MAENIDDECRA

-681 VLVKQAFENA
+681 ALVKQAFENA

-699 HQKTSKDDFKF
+699 KQKTSKDDFTF

-716 GTEASDKQILELTG
+716 GTEKSDKQILELTG

-743 SKTGVAF
+743 CKTGVAF

-755 RDKAKGIERLSIS
+755 RDKAKGIEMPSVS
-768 SNPVF
+768 ANPVF

-821 SLANTNTLNIQDTQ
+821 ALANTNTLNIKDTQ
-835 MICIALEE
+835 MISIALEE
-843 VEEVD
+843 HEEVD

-859 KVGLFKDGQL
+859 KVGLFKDDQL